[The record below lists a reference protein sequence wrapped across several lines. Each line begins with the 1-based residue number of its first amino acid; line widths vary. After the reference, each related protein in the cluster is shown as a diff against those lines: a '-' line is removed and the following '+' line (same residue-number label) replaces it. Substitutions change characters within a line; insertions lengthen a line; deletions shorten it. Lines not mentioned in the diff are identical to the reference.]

1 MKKQQAGDAMHHR
14 PVALWAGGNC
24 NQPIKETP
32 MDEVLEERLDDRL
45 WLQSLEESFDDDNAD
60 EDDGFEL

>member
-1 MKKQQAGDAMHHR
+1 
-14 PVALWAGGNC
+14 
-24 NQPIKETP
+24 

-45 WLQSLEESFDDDNAD
+45 WLQSLEEGLDDDNAD

>member
-1 MKKQQAGDAMHHR
+1 MGRWK
-14 PVALWAGGNC
+14 L
-24 NQPIKETP
+24 QPSIKETP

-45 WLQSLEESFDDDNAD
+45 WLQSLEERFDDDDAD

>member
-1 MKKQQAGDAMHHR
+1 
-14 PVALWAGGNC
+14 
-24 NQPIKETP
+24 

-45 WLQSLEESFDDDNAD
+45 WLQSLEESLDDDNAD